1 MNSLIAVKI
10 QVSPPPTSVLT
21 GSIQTALRD
30 RQNIICRS
38 LPRSQNFG
46 TQACISVGCA
56 VSEVGAV
63 CLGVSTKEER
73 MSVPLHAGIHPLNRI
88 TDRCKNITLPQI
100 SFAGGKKDI
109 SKN

>member
-21 GSIQTALRD
+21 GSIQTVLRD

-56 VSEVGAV
+56 VSEVGGCLSGGVYQGRENV
-63 CLGVSTKEER
+63 C
-73 MSVPLHAGIHPLNRI
+73 PLACWDTP
-88 TDRCKNITLPQI
+88 P
-100 SFAGGKKDI
+100 
-109 SKN
+109 